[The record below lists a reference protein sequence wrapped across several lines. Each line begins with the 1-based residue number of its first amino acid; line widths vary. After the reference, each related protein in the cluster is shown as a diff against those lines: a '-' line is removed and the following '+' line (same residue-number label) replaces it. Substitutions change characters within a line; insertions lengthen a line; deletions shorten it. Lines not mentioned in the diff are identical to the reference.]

1 MNASEIG
8 RVESAAVAPGT
19 GGETRTEA
27 GLAAMRVNWI
37 GFWTLFKKEVA
48 RFLAVPGQTVASPV
62 ITTSLY
68 FLVFG
73 YSLGPRLR
81 EMHGMPYIQYIVPGL
96 VMLSVISSSFLNTSS
111 SLFGAKVMGT
121 IVDILVTPLA
131 PAEIVAAMLLG
142 ALVRATIVG
151 FLVWGVAAV
160 FVGPLLAHPLYI
172 IAFVV
177 LVSVLMG
184 AFGLLVA
191 TWSDKFEQLSIVPT
205 FVLTPLTY
213 LGGVFY
219 TLDALPDFWRRVSLF
234 NPIVYL
240 VNGLRYGMVGV
251 TDVPIGRATLLA
263 ALCAFG
269 ATLAA
274 WSVLRSGWKLRA

>member
-1 MNASEIG
+1 M
-8 RVESAAVAPGT
+8 SAANHEARSDEPALAP
-19 GGETRTEA
+19 
-27 GLAAMRVNWI
+27 MPINWI
-37 GFWTLFKKEVA
+37 GFRTLVRKEIA

-81 EMHGMPYIQYIVPGL
+81 QMGGMPYIHFIVPGL
-96 VMLSVISSSFLNTSS
+96 VMLSVISNSFLNTSS

-121 IVDILVTPLA
+121 IVDILVTPLSA
-131 PAEIVAAMLLG
+131 AEIVAAMLLG

-151 FLVWGVAAV
+151 FLVWAVAAV
-160 FVGPLLAHPLYI
+160 FIGPLVAHPLVAL
-172 IAFVV
+172 AFLV
-177 LVSVLMG
+177 LVSLMMG
-184 AFGLLVA
+184 SFGILVA

-219 TLDALPDFWRRVSLF
+219 TLDALPPFWHRVSLL

-240 VNGLRYGMVGV
+240 VNGLRYGLVGV
-251 TDVPIGRATLLA
+251 SDVPLAHAAAMASAATL
-263 ALCAFG
+263 AF
-269 ATLAA
+269 TLAA
-274 WSVLRSGWKLRA
+274 WAVVRSGWKVRV